1 MSLSSFFGG
10 AGANA
15 AYKEDQSNRALK
27 DRQLSLLE
35 SAEDRERAEGKV
47 SQISN
52 LARDLGVAKRAGE
65 QIDVP
70 KLTALLDGQRK
81 SGKIDPKLSQ
91 LAALLGNEDL
101 ATKQNKGFSWKQFTV
116 SPDGSGLTMAGTYD
130 GDPTLK
136 FATAGGDTDP
146 NAGVVFSGA
155 EDVAN
160 LLSNQYNQ
168 VWNQPGAAA
177 AKNELNLK
185 NNLIDSDQSIKDNEA
200 QIATAVG
207 QLTNEVEAAIIQV
220 GGENGPAVARKMKEA
235 LAGLPY
241 DQQLEIL
248 REQAGTLSLDTG
260 DIITPEVEEAAAGEK
275 QTSEADDSDAKEEP
289 EASSEKTLSPKEEAK
304 LQKQLEIAKEQ
315 LERQKKVGDRGKL
328 GGGTGYIDQAEKRVR
343 DIESK
348 LASTTQQ
355 AAPQSS
361 AETPIQDEN
370 PEIQATAEA
379 AEAATD
385 EEIAAGKVQ
394 VTAEGIAALK
404 EKLEAKGIKTLE
416 DMNKAT
422 RAEQQYMRA
431 MLSTIA
437 ANEDQREDY
446 MTRMNNVLATGNA
459 DFDSKT
465 LGEAVLAQQA
475 QDQADYDSVT
485 KRGTMETGRVNA
497 QRLQTEMFETFRG
510 NQGTFIGGKVK
521 KISDLFINKDGEPQE
536 VDKDAYLEAAIG
548 PGGAISS
555 LWGKTKEQ
563 LRIVNDDNASAMQRK
578 TAQQQLNMLQ
588 QALLAQISFGMQ
600 FLSKDGGLEWSM
612 ATDSGAPASGND
624 SALSRVAKDGDGYI
638 IVKPGSK
645 DKDGDGF
652 TGNQLAKFFSDK
664 ELKGFFDEKLT
675 EISSKRGY

>member
-10 AGANA
+10 ASANA
-15 AYKEDQSNRALK
+15 GLQRSRA
-27 DRQLSLLE
+27 DRQFKNRQLE
-35 SAEDRERAEGKV
+35 MLEREEGRILAGEKV
-47 SQISN
+47 SQIAN
-52 LARDLGVAKRAGE
+52 LARDLGVAIKAGE

-91 LAALLGNEDL
+91 LAALVGNEDL
-101 ATKQNKGFSWKQFTV
+101 ATKQNEGFSWKQFTI

-130 GDPTLK
+130 GDSTLR
-136 FATAGGDTDP
+136 FATEGGNKDP
-146 NAGVVFSGA
+146 NAEVVFSDAG
-155 EDVAN
+155 EVAA
-160 LLSNQYNQ
+160 LLGNQYNQ

-177 AKNELNLK
+177 FKNELNLK
-185 NNLIDSDQSIKDNEA
+185 NNLIDSEQSIKDNEA
-200 QIATAVG
+200 KIATAVG
-207 QLTNEVEAAIIQV
+207 QLTNEVEAAIIQI

-248 REQAGTLSLDTG
+248 REQAGNLSLDTA
-260 DIITPEVEEAAAGEK
+260 DIITPDVEKAAVEEKQGGEPDAPE
-275 QTSEADDSDAKEEP
+275 QADAPDDSGSDVAALEARLARLEGKSGRGVADRRAKV
-289 EASSEKTLSPKEEAK
+289 KKEIAEAK
-304 LQKQLEIAKEQ
+304 AAQKP
-315 LERQKKVGDRGKL
+315 
-328 GGGTGYIDQAEKRVR
+328 
-343 DIESK
+343 
-348 LASTTQQ
+348 
-355 AAPQSS
+355 APQSP
-361 AETPIQDEN
+361 AETPIKDEN
-370 PEIQATAEA
+370 PEIQSTAEA

-385 EEIAAGKVQ
+385 EEIVAGKVK
-394 VTAEGIAALK
+394 VTPEGIKALK

-437 ANEDQREDY
+437 ANTDQREDY
-446 MTRMNNVLATGNA
+446 MTRMQNVMATGNA

-465 LGEAVLAQQA
+465 LGEAILSERAQE
-475 QDQADYDSVT
+475 QADYDSVT
-485 KRGTMETGRVNA
+485 KRGVMETGKMNA

-521 KISDLFINKDGEPQE
+521 KISDLFVDKDGEPQD
-536 VDKDAYLEAAIG
+536 VDKDTYMKAAIG

-563 LRIVNDDNASAMQRK
+563 LRIVNDETASSMQKK
-578 TAQQQLNMLQ
+578 TARQQLNMLQ

-600 FLSKDGGLEWSM
+600 FLSQDGGLELSM
-612 ATDSGAPASGND
+612 ATDSGAPLSGND
-624 SALSRVAKDGDGYI
+624 SALSRVARDGNGYI

-652 TGNQLAKFFSDK
+652 TGKQLAEFFSDK
-664 ELKGFFDEKLT
+664 ELKAFFDEKLT
-675 EISSKRGY
+675 EISSRRGY

>member
-10 AGANA
+10 AGANQSYNQA
-15 AYKEDQSNRALK
+15 QANRQYKN
-27 DRQLSLLE
+27 RQLDMLE
-35 SAEDRERAEGKV
+35 REEQRQLAGEKV
-47 SQISN
+47 SQIAN
-52 LARDLGVAKRAGE
+52 LSRDLGVAKRSGE
-65 QIDVP
+65 QIDTE
-70 KLTALLDGQRK
+70 KLSTLLEEQRK

-101 ATKQNKGFSWKQFTV
+101 ATKQNKGFSWKQFTI
-116 SPDGSGLTMAGTYD
+116 SPDGSGLTMAGTYE
-130 GDPTLK
+130 GDPTLR
-136 FATAGGDTDP
+136 FATEGGDKDP
-146 NAGVVFSGA
+146 NAEVVFSNAG
-155 EDVAN
+155 EVAA

-177 AKNELNLK
+177 YKNELNLK
-185 NNLIDSDQSIKDNEA
+185 NNLIDSEQSIQDNEA
-200 QIATAVG
+200 KISKAVG
-207 QLTNEVEAAIIQV
+207 ELTNEVEAAIISL

-241 DQQLEIL
+241 QEQLEIL
-248 REQAGTLSLDTG
+248 REQAGNLSLDTG
-260 DIITPEVEEAAAGEK
+260 DIITPEVEEAAAEETQGGEPDAPE
-275 QTSEADDSDAKEEP
+275 QAGEPDASGSDVAALEARLARLEGKSGRGVADRRAKI
-289 EASSEKTLSPKEEAK
+289 KKEIAEAK
-304 LQKQLEIAKEQ
+304 AAQKP
-315 LERQKKVGDRGKL
+315 
-328 GGGTGYIDQAEKRVR
+328 
-343 DIESK
+343 
-348 LASTTQQ
+348 
-355 AAPQSS
+355 APQSP

-394 VTAEGIAALK
+394 VTAEGITALK
-404 EKLEAKGIKTLE
+404 EKLEAKGITTLE
-416 DMNKAT
+416 EMNKAT

-437 ANEDQREDY
+437 ANEDQRDDY
-446 MTRMNNVLATGNA
+446 MTRMQNVMATGNA

-465 LGEAVLAQQA
+465 LGEAVLAERA

-485 KRGTMETGRVNA
+485 KRGTMETGKVNA

-521 KISDLFINKDGEPQE
+521 KISDLFVNKDGEPQD
-536 VDKDAYLEAAIG
+536 VDKDTYLEAAIG
-548 PGGAISS
+548 QGGAISS

-563 LRIVNDDNASAMQRK
+563 LRIVNDENASAMQRK

-600 FLSKDGGLEWSM
+600 FLSQDGGLEWSM

-624 SALSRVAKDGDGYI
+624 SALSRIARDGDGYI

-652 TGNQLAKFFSDK
+652 TGKQLAEFFSDK
-664 ELKGFFDEKLT
+664 ELKAFFDEKLT
-675 EISSKRGY
+675 EISNKRGY